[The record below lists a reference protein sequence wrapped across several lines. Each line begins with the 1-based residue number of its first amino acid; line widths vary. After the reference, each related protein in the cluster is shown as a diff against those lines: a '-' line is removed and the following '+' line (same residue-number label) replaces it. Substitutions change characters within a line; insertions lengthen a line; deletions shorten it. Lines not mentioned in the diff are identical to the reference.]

1 MRKREQPDRVRDALV
16 IVCGGIIGVA
26 FIVELKFIPPY
37 NPTAAIFI
45 VLGAALIATAATLH
59 FSRR

>member
-1 MRKREQPDRVRDALV
+1 MHKPEQPDKVRDALV

-26 FIVELKFIPPY
+26 FVAELRLIPPY
-37 NPTAAIFI
+37 NPIGAMFI
-45 VLGAALIATAATLH
+45 VLGAALIATAATMH

>member
-1 MRKREQPDRVRDALV
+1 MRKRKQPDRVRDALV

-26 FIVELKFIPPY
+26 FIVELKLITPH
-37 NPTAAIFI
+37 NPTAAMFI